1 MNNTLYKTKNPISK
15 FIIIPPKSCTDDPE
29 SYPSK
34 FADVN
39 VRHKSPK
46 RVGRY

>member
-1 MNNTLYKTKNPISK
+1 MNDILIERIRSSAKALSLDLYAKDLAGYI
-15 FIIIPPKSCTDDPE
+15 D
-29 SYPSK
+29 
-34 FADVN
+34 DVN